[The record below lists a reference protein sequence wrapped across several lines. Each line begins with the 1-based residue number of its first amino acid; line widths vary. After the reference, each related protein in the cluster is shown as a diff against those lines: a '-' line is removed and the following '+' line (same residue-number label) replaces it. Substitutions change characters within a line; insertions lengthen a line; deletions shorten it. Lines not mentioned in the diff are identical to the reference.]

1 MVVALARW
9 HVLFSRSI
17 TLFRVQFGTVTVS
30 LRLYEQNRIE
40 ACKLEMCNCQLT
52 RDALRHV
59 RVAGKL
65 SPADRARA
73 VHAVMRLKMF
83 SGGVA
88 NEAYNLRGLIYGYKA
103 AKAGSRA
110 LVKYMDDYNK
120 RVMGG
125 TLSRLVEVMD
135 KKQRIW
141 CFEGPPSVVA
151 DLYQFVSTQTSI
163 QKHGRALYHPQCRWT
178 ERLYSALPLRLYVV
192 KLRRA
197 LRNLLIA
204 RVDCGGDSLSRLG
217 ELQLCRSIWHLKT
230 MRSVWPTV
238 DDLDDIHTKYG
249 DFVSDSELLGGC
261 FGDEEDRAS
270 KKRMGRSNSVTTA
283 ASSPRTEEGS
293 QREGGAEENSA
304 GEEFG
309 TQRALWAVS
318 SLRTP
323 LFEQVLRERRGR
335 KGKKERKEESNA
347 LEESIR
353 RALQSRRTYDGASGP
368 FNYSIQTYN
377 SVVTKEQER
386 LRNDFTQGIYSFA
399 SASADDPVSADPSS
413 KAAASRECLSNT
425 LDLGRMNQG
434 MPSLKERLAAAQR
447 ASDRRRVEWRHPR
460 PSSPSAYRRAD
471 HIHTVPLSNAR
482 LEELSGAMPW
492 EPATNDFLL
501 LQSQRVPK
509 CRVGAPVDPQGFG
522 PKSTSKRF
530 IRQFGPPSIYK

>member
-1 MVVALARW
+1 
-9 HVLFSRSI
+9 
-17 TLFRVQFGTVTVS
+17 
-30 LRLYEQNRIE
+30 
-40 ACKLEMCNCQLT
+40 
-52 RDALRHV
+52 
-59 RVAGKL
+59 
-65 SPADRARA
+65 
-73 VHAVMRLKMF
+73 
-83 SGGVA
+83 
-88 NEAYNLRGLIYGYKA
+88 LIYGYKA

-125 TLSRLVEVMD
+125 TLSRLVEVTEEQRKQLLTGWLVMD

-141 CFEGPPSVVA
+141 CFECPPSVAA

-178 ERLYSALPLRLYVV
+178 ERLYAALPLRLYVV

-204 RVDCGGDSLSRLG
+204 RVDCGDDSLSRLG

-230 MRSVWPTV
+230 MRSMWPTV
-238 DDLDDIHTKYG
+238 EALDDIHTKYG

-261 FGDEEDRAS
+261 VGDEEDRAS
-270 KKRMGRSNSVTTA
+270 KRRMGRSNSVTTA

-293 QREGGAEENSA
+293 QREGGAEESTA
-304 GEEFG
+304 VGEEFG
-309 TQRALWAVS
+309 TQERPGGVES
-318 SLRTP
+318 SNSS
-323 LFEQVLRERRGR
+323 FEQVLRERRRR
-335 KGKKERKEESNA
+335 KGKMERKNESNA

-377 SVVTKEQER
+377 SVVTKEQKR
-386 LRNDFTQGIYSFA
+386 LRNDFTRGIYSFA
-399 SASADDPVSADPSS
+399 SAGADDLVSADPSS

-471 HIHTVPLSNAR
+471 HIHTVPLSSAR

-492 EPATNDFLL
+492 EPAMNDFLL